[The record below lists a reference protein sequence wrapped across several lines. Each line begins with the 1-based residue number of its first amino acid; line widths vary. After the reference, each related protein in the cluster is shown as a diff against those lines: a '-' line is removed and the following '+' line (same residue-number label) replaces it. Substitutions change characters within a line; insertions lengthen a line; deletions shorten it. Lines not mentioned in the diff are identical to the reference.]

1 MSLASEPEVST
12 KNRSLLLPL
21 AGAAA
26 LWLILQLF
34 GGWALPTV
42 VFAILLI
49 VMFHELGHLV
59 TAKMSGMRATDFFV
73 GFGPVLWSKKF
84 GETRYGVRALPL
96 GGYVKVP
103 GMSWSEDVAP
113 EFESRTYRESTY
125 PRKVL
130 FASAGS
136 LAHLVMALVLA
147 WASLSFI
154 GRVDPSHVGV
164 QALSSWGTKETP
176 AQIAGIQP
184 GDRVLAIDGHVINN
198 VNKLTKELHDST
210 GKSLSV
216 ELVRSG
222 HDVYVHVSPV
232 DGRTVVVNG
241 QRLAP
246 RKGPA
251 VGYIGIVVEVQSVT
265 QSPLGAVPHAGSYV
279 WDTVTAGVA
288 ALVHVFSPSS
298 FSSLL
303 HQVTNSSAAN
313 NPKNQLSRPESIVG
327 VVRIAVQGAG
337 AGAQVLL
344 AILISLNVFVGILN
358 MLPMLPLD
366 GGHVA
371 IATYERIRTRKNR
384 QPYHADINKLLPFA
398 FLFMAVLL
406 VLFASTL
413 YLDIAHPIANPFQ

>member
-1 MSLASEPEVST
+1 VSLASEPDVISR
-12 KNRSLLLPL
+12 NRSLLLPL

-26 LWLILQLF
+26 LWLVLQLL

-49 VMFHELGHLV
+49 VMFHEMGHLI
-59 TAKMSGMRATDFFV
+59 TAKLSGMRATDFFV

-103 GMSWSEDVAP
+103 GMSWSEDVPA
-113 EFESRTYRESTY
+113 EYESRTYRASTY

-136 LAHLVMALVLA
+136 LAHLIMALVLA

-154 GRVDPSHVGV
+154 GRVDPTHVGV
-164 QALSSWGTKETP
+164 QALSSWGATTTP
-176 AQIAGIQP
+176 AQLAGLQP
-184 GDRVLAIDGHVINN
+184 GDRILKIDGHSVTN
-198 VNKLTKELHDST
+198 VNVLTKDLHNST
-210 GKSLSV
+210 GALLTI
-216 ELVRSG
+216 EIVRSG
-222 HDVYVHVSPV
+222 RDKYVHVRPV
-232 DGRTVVVNG
+232 DGRTVVVGG
-241 QRLAP
+241 QRLSP
-246 RKGPA
+246 LKGPA
-251 VGYIGIVVEVQSVT
+251 TGYIGIVVEDQSVT
-265 QSPLGAVPHAGSYV
+265 QSPLAAVPHAARYV
-279 WDTVTAGVA
+279 WATVTAGVS

-303 HQVTNSSAAN
+303 HQVTNTSAAT

-327 VVRIAVQGAG
+327 VVRIAVQGAS

-371 IATYERIRTRKNR
+371 IATYERLRTRKSR